1 MKAAECVGGVE
12 MIVFDVVLNGRIQ
25 ETLRPAN
32 QRHMEIYWFIVDR
45 VPSLMQKYGHEM
57 TILRRVIQE

>member
-1 MKAAECVGGVE
+1 

-32 QRHMEIYWFIVDR
+32 QSRREVYWFIVDR
-45 VPSLMQKYGHEM
+45 VPAMVQKYGRDI
-57 TILRRVIQE
+57 TISRRLVQE